1 MTTQTGLFDDNF
13 ENISPRRDSSCL
25 KCSSG
30 VCVPLWKEKGCF
42 NLALVTSV
50 SWTYVSTV
58 VIRECIRTNAACFNP
73 VKVGYSWRQPN
84 VCFPCGET
92 KAKIKTK
99 CTIIW
104 PLMTEK
110 GWLVL
115 QHCGGWPIL
124 YAYEETPTVTR
135 WENLTS
141 SFKQGTASEM
151 GLGMETGN
159 GTRDMNR
166 DGNGK

>member
-1 MTTQTGLFDDNF
+1 MQ
-13 ENISPRRDSSCL
+13 
-25 KCSSG
+25 
-30 VCVPLWKEKGCF
+30 
-42 NLALVTSV
+42 
-50 SWTYVSTV
+50 
-58 VIRECIRTNAACFNP
+58 
-73 VKVGYSWRQPN
+73 
-84 VCFPCGET
+84 GE
-92 KAKIKTK
+92 A
-99 CTIIW
+99 IIW

-151 GLGMETGN
+151 RSGIRWSIQYVIQHCRCTSSDTFSEVWFPMAWLHNQYMYVLSDLRKGLESIMLIHTFSNQMVQSITGP
-159 GTRDMNR
+159 GATCWSWYV
-166 DGNGK
+166 DGNSYNTVSQSKDWIF